1 MDKLQLTRQNLGQ
14 VIDSRSGCMRAMRSC
29 CYETKLS
36 ILNLKT
42 GPKQLEG
49 YLPLD
54 IVLPTFVT
62 RFQKKFFY
70 LLKLPLQAMAAIST
84 VFLPV

>member
-1 MDKLQLTRQNLGQ
+1 
-14 VIDSRSGCMRAMRSC
+14 MRLCS
-29 CYETKLS
+29 YKSKLS
-36 ILNLKT
+36 ILKLKT
-42 GPKQLEG
+42 WPQQLLG

-62 RFQKKFFY
+62 QFQKKIFY